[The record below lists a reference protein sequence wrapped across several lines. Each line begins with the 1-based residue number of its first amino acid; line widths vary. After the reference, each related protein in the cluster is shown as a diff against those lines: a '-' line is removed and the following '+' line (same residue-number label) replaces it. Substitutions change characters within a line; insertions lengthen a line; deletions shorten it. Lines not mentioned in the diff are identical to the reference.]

1 MLILATKIKINKSG
15 LLDGVQKNKVS
26 QVKINFLQGY
36 ITRSRVQG
44 YN

>member
-1 MLILATKIKINKSG
+1 MLILAAKIKINKSG
-15 LLDGVQKNKVS
+15 LLDGVQNKGS
-26 QVKINFLQGY
+26 QGKINFLQGY